1 MNWVLIK
8 KLYDLSGITE
18 NASYAYIKKGIWR
31 EGKHYKK
38 APNGRIFCNVKEIEK
53 WIEGKVV

>member
-8 KLYDLSGITE
+8 KLYGLSGITE
-18 NASYAYIKKGIWR
+18 NASYAYIKKGKWL

-38 APNGRIFCNVKEIEK
+38 APNGRIFFNTKEIEK
-53 WIEGKVV
+53 WIEGKAA